1 MANFW
6 LQLNKS
12 ASFTTT
18 SAEFLELDKDNN
30 QHLIGATYHKQF
42 RVEGCKRVITN
53 SINCWNL
60 LHLSGSHAE
69 CKKPADREALLKNIL
84 ATSTHSWEH
93 INMLGEYDF
102 SEKVDFQTFNLDK
115 IFKDGAEI

>member
-1 MANFW
+1 MIA
-6 LQLNKS
+6 
-12 ASFTTT
+12 
-18 SAEFLELDKDNN
+18 
-30 QHLIGATYHKQF
+30 
-42 RVEGCKRVITN
+42 N

-60 LHLSGSHAE
+60 LHLSETLAG
-69 CKKPADREALLKNIL
+69 CKKPLDREALLKNIL

-102 SEKVDFQTFNLDK
+102 SEMVDFQPFNLDD

>member
-1 MANFW
+1 
-6 LQLNKS
+6 
-12 ASFTTT
+12 
-18 SAEFLELDKDNN
+18 
-30 QHLIGATYHKQF
+30 LIA
-42 RVEGCKRVITN
+42 N

-60 LHLSGSHAE
+60 LHLSESLAE
-69 CKKPADREALLKNIL
+69 CKKPADREVLLKNIL

-102 SEKVDFQTFNLDK
+102 SEKGDFQTFNLDK

>member
-1 MANFW
+1 MAPATR
-6 LQLNKS
+6 Q
-12 ASFTTT
+12 
-18 SAEFLELDKDNN
+18 
-30 QHLIGATYHKQF
+30 QLIGATYREQLTA
-42 RVEGCKRVITN
+42 EGCKRLIAN

-60 LHLSGSHAE
+60 LHLSGSLAG
-69 CKKPADREALLKNIL
+69 CKKPADREALFKNIL

-102 SEKVDFQTFNLDK
+102 SEKVDFQAFNLDG